1 MSIITIACLVFVC
14 CFGAA
19 LVGMVLH
26 AKVPKYHLDGDSRD
40 TVKLVIGL
48 MATMAALV
56 LGLLISSASS
66 SYNTQ
71 ETELQQTSA
80 NLVQLDRML
89 VLYGPETRE
98 IRDILRQSVTV
109 ADQRI
114 WSPEDSQPLTLDPGV
129 DRALDDA
136 FLTKLQN
143 LTPTTD
149 DQSRAQSAA
158 WQLGRNLIRIRMLM
172 YQQLGASL
180 SWPLL
185 VVLVFWTSMLFLGFG
200 LLARAH
206 VTNVIWLLVG
216 AISVVGA
223 IFLILE
229 LHQPYGG
236 LLRLSDAPIRTALAS
251 MNR

>member
-1 MSIITIACLVFVC
+1 MSIITIICLVFVC

-19 LVGMVLH
+19 LVGMALH
-26 AKVPKYHLDGDSRD
+26 TKVPKHHLDGDSKD
-40 TVKLVIGL
+40 TVKLVMGL

-56 LGLLISSASS
+56 LGLLISSAYS
-66 SYNTQ
+66 SYDMQ
-71 ETELQQTSA
+71 GTELQQTSA
-80 NLVQLDRML
+80 NIVQLDRAL
-89 VLYGPETRE
+89 ALYGPETGE
-98 IRDILRQSVTV
+98 IRDILRHSVTV

-114 WSPEDSQPLTLDPGV
+114 WSPEGSQPFTLDPRV

-136 FLTKLQN
+136 FFTKLQN

-149 DQSRAQSAA
+149 AQSRAQSAA
-158 WQLGRNLIRIRMLM
+158 WQLGRSLIRIRMLM
-172 YQQLGASL
+172 YEQLGASL

-185 VVLVFWTSMLFLGFG
+185 VVLVFWASMLFLGFG
-200 LLARAH
+200 LLARVH
-206 VTNVIWLLVG
+206 VTHVISLLVG
-216 AISVVGA
+216 AISVAGA

-229 LHQPYGG
+229 LNEPYRG